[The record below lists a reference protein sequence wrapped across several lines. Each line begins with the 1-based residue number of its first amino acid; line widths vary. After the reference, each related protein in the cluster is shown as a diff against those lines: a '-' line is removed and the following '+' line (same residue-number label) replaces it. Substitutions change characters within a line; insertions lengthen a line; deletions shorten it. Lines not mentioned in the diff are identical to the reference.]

1 MKKVYRYE
9 IDLGIYL
16 GKINP
21 GPYTAY
27 CNLETNVGTNRVL
40 LYNISNLLCKKH
52 LQETHPCIR
61 SEVNMHSDFYCGC
74 DSIKGLKSWF
84 KGFNPMLLRNGFN
97 LVEYEVRNYI
107 EGQSGKQVVF
117 KAMHIINKKI
127 LK

>member
-1 MKKVYRYE
+1 
-9 IDLGIYL
+9 
-16 GKINP
+16 
-21 GPYTAY
+21 
-27 CNLETNVGTNRVL
+27 
-40 LYNISNLLCKKH
+40 
-52 LQETHPCIR
+52 
-61 SEVNMHSDFYCGC
+61 MHSDFYCGC